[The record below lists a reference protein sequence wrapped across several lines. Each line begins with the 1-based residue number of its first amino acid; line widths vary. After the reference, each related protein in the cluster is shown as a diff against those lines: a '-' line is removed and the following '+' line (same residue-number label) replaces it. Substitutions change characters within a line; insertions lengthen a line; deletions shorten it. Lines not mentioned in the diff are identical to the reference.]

1 MNIIGS
7 QFETDFVYRRYQ
19 ETRSFGGVMLR
30 GCARVSLGIDEQ
42 RQKRIFYSEFEEYWY
57 YRSIGANLYSVSAQS
72 IALRNTN

>member
-1 MNIIGS
+1 
-7 QFETDFVYRRYQ
+7 
-19 ETRSFGGVMLR
+19 MLR